1 MFILVSFIN
10 SAHFLYGNL
19 SVDQHMFCLSLIPV
33 QNLAK
38 IEPKVIRG
46 LSVFKIYMYVL
57 ERCENNGSIYENK
70 LFLLDRFVMTAEIFL
85 VSNHITNW
93 Q

>member
-1 MFILVSFIN
+1 
-10 SAHFLYGNL
+10 
-19 SVDQHMFCLSLIPV
+19 MFCLSLIPV

-93 Q
+93 QWAGIYILREDIFIYIFYMYF